1 MLLGV
6 VNRLSLFPNEKMKDH
21 AWFLAP
27 SFKGA
32 FFCSLYRSIRMGS
45 THDEINRI
53 ELELDQNSGRLKKA
67 QPSGKAA
74 KHQSFDAVVAT
85 SALLVVVAK
94 FLNFLCDNYRFQ

>member
-21 AWFLAP
+21 AWFLVA

-32 FFCSLYRSIRMGS
+32 VFCSLYRSIRMDS

-53 ELELDQNSGRLKKA
+53 ERELDQDSGRLSKA

-85 SALLVVVAK
+85 SGLLIVVARFLNLLV
-94 FLNFLCDNYRFQ
+94 